1 MSGISSKNTTFVEKY
16 FTLNDYQKKWFYL
29 ILLSLIWGSSFIL
42 IKKALLGFTALQLG
56 GLRIVFASLALFLFG
71 FRSLSKIKLADWKW
85 LVIAGFTSSFLPPFL
100 FALAQTELDSGVTSI
115 LNSIVPLLTSLVGI
129 ALFGA
134 LITKRQVLGV
144 FIGLFGTV
152 ALVLAGMEFTP
163 DQNYW
168 YAIFI
173 FISALGYA
181 FNINIIKRH
190 LSHLGPLTITTA
202 SFGVAFVPA
211 LILTIYSGFFNGIQ
225 ENTEMHYAIWYLLA
239 LAVIGTAWANI
250 LFNKLIYISS
260 PVFAAS
266 VTYIIPL
273 VAVLWGFWDG
283 ESINAY
289 QLLGGGVI
297 LFGVWLVNK
306 KRKVSV
312 LS

>member
-1 MSGISSKNTTFVEKY
+1 M
-16 FTLNDYQKKWFYL
+16 NDYQKKWFYL

-42 IKKALLGFTALQLG
+42 IKKALIGFTAMQLG
-56 GLRIVFASLALFLFG
+56 GLRIVFASLALFVFG
-71 FRSLSKIKLADWKW
+71 FRSLSEIKRKDWKW
-85 LVIAGFTSSFLPPFL
+85 LIIAGFTSSFFPPFL
-100 FALAQTELDSGVTSI
+100 FALAQTQLDSGITSI
-115 LNSIVPLLTSLVGI
+115 FNSIVPLVTSLVGI

-134 LITKRQVLGV
+134 IITKRQVLGV

-152 ALVLAGMEFTP
+152 ALVVAGMEFTP

-181 FNINIIKRH
+181 FNINVIKRH
-190 LSHLGPLTITTA
+190 LSHLGPLAITTA

-211 LILTIYSGFFNGIQ
+211 LFLVTYSGFFGEIQ
-225 ENTEMHYAIWYLLA
+225 ENIQMHEAIWYLLA
-239 LAVIGTAWANI
+239 LAIIGTAWANI
-250 LFNKLIYISS
+250 LFNKLIHISS

-266 VTYIIPL
+266 VTYTIPL

-283 ESINAY
+283 EKINFY
-289 QLLGGGVI
+289 QLLGGLII

-306 KRKVSV
+306 KRKLNPSE
-312 LS
+312 

>member
-1 MSGISSKNTTFVEKY
+1 MTT
-16 FTLNDYQKKWFYL
+16 
-29 ILLSLIWGSSFIL
+29 
-42 IKKALLGFTALQLG
+42 
-56 GLRIVFASLALFLFG
+56 
-71 FRSLSKIKLADWKW
+71 
-85 LVIAGFTSSFLPPFL
+85 
-100 FALAQTELDSGVTSI
+100 
-115 LNSIVPLLTSLVGI
+115 LVGI

-152 ALVLAGMEFTP
+152 ALIMAGMEFTP

-173 FISALGYA
+173 FLSALGYA

-190 LSHLGPLTITTA
+190 LAHLDPLTITTA

-211 LILTIYSGFFNGIQ
+211 LFLTMYSGIFNGIQ
-225 ENTEMHYAIWYLLA
+225 EDIEIHSAIWYLLA
-239 LAVIGTAWANI
+239 LAILGTAWANI
-250 LFNKLIYISS
+250 LFNKLIHISS

-266 VTYIIPL
+266 VTYTIPL

-283 ESINAY
+283 EQINVF
-289 QLLGGGVI
+289 QLLGGFII

-306 KRKVSV
+306 KKR
-312 LS
+312 

>member
-1 MSGISSKNTTFVEKY
+1 LS
-16 FTLNDYQKKWFYL
+16 DYQKKWFYL

-42 IKKALLGFTALQLG
+42 IKKALVGFTAMQLG
-56 GLRIVFASLALFLFG
+56 GLRIVFASLTLFIFG

-85 LVIAGFTSSFLPPFL
+85 LVIAGLTSSFFPPFL

-115 LNSIVPLLTSLVGI
+115 FNSVVPLMTTLVGI
-129 ALFGA
+129 VLFGA

-152 ALVLAGMEFTP
+152 ALILAGMEFTP

-173 FISALGYA
+173 FMSALGYA

-190 LSHLGPLTITTA
+190 LAHLGPLTITTA
-202 SFGVAFVPA
+202 SFGVAFFPA
-211 LILTIYSGFFNGIQ
+211 VFLTIYSGFFDGIQ
-225 ENTEMHYAIWYLLA
+225 ENVQMHDAIWYLLG
-239 LAVIGTAWANI
+239 LAIIGTAWANI
-250 LFNKLIYISS
+250 LFNKLIHISS

-266 VTYIIPL
+266 VTYTIPL

-283 ESINAY
+283 EQINAY
-289 QLLGGGVI
+289 QLLGGGIV

-306 KRKVSV
+306 KRKAS
-312 LS
+312 